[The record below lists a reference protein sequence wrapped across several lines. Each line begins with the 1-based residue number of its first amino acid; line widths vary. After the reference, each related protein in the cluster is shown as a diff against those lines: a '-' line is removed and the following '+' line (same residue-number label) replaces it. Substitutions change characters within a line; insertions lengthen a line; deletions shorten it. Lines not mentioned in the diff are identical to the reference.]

1 MADGNE
7 LSDANLDEL
16 MRALSHPARR
26 RIFAMTLAQRMA
38 AGAIV
43 EALGLPAATVSEHL
57 KVLRKTGLTIQERD
71 ATWRYYR
78 ANPELLGAVLSRL
91 HRLKERGEP

>member
-16 MRALSHPARR
+16 MRALSHSVRR
-26 RIFAMTLAQRMA
+26 RILAMTLERRMS

-43 EALGLPAATVSEHL
+43 ETLGLPAASVSEHL
-57 KVLRKTGLTIQERD
+57 KVLRKTGLTLQTRD

-78 ANPELLGAVLSRL
+78 ADPELLGAVAARL
-91 HRLKERGEP
+91 NRLKETGEP